1 MCNSLFLF
9 TMLLTFMHT
18 LFSSLSEIIGEHFFG
33 CVFVVV
39 LLWVFSVSS
48 PCASSLNNLWYLC
61 PRRQLWQTHTQEL
74 QRASLSDEVHLSWK
88 SHIFPQSLTT
98 YLRSLIPPPYI
109 PSVLVCWSPSSYMS
123 YIPHP
128 CLPLLVIF
136 STIQYVQLVP
146 L

>member
-1 MCNSLFLF
+1 MPIIWGSISATIMCNSLFLF

-18 LFSSLSEIIGEHFFG
+18 LLSSLSEIIGEHFFG

-48 PCASSLNNLWYLC
+48 PCASSLNNLWYPC

-98 YLRSLIPPPYI
+98 YLRSLLPPPYLLYLC
-109 PSVLVCWSPSSYMS
+109 VDR
-123 YIPHP
+123 HP
-128 CLPLLVIF
+128 PTCPIF
-136 STIQYVQLVP
+136 LTPASHYW
-146 L
+146 